1 MMPGNFLLI
10 IFFAILLFFIPITMG
25 FSGRNKMG

>member
-10 IFFAILLFFIPITMG
+10 IFFAIVLFFIPVAMG